1 MDIGQQLL
9 YYRHKKGLTQK
20 EVADAI
26 NIDKSTY
33 CHYER
38 GNRVPSTKI
47 WMKLSNVLGFPVF
60 PAYIEVDYPD
70 DLLERL
76 ENCIN
81 ENGKPSPNPT
91 QNTEQFFKINELLNE
106 IYKVHEEAM
115 NIEEL
120 PIENI
125 DNYTSKTILKV
136 TLDIRAERL
145 RQKAIKCMQDLL
157 AANRTQ
163 NFK

>member
-9 YYRHKKGLTQK
+9 FYRHKKGLTQK

-38 GNRVPSTKI
+38 GNRVPSTKM

-91 QNTEQFFKINELLNE
+91 QNNEQIYRINKLLDETYKIE
-106 IYKVHEEAM
+106 EEAI
-115 NIEEL
+115 NFEEL
-120 PIENI
+120 PIEKI

-136 TLDIRAERL
+136 TLDIRAEKL
-145 RQKAIKCMQDLL
+145 RQKAIKCIQDLL
-157 AANRTQ
+157 AAMQTQ
-163 NFK
+163 KYQ

>member
-9 YYRHKKGLTQK
+9 YYRHKKRLTQK
-20 EVADAI
+20 EVADVI

-91 QNTEQFFKINELLNE
+91 QNTERFFKINELLNE
-106 IYKVHEEAM
+106 IHKVHEEAM
-115 NIEEL
+115 NIEGL
-120 PIENI
+120 GDNIIE
-125 DNYTSKTILKV
+125 DLYNYNYYIAFQGKCQ
-136 TLDIRAERL
+136 DFC
-145 RQKAIKCMQDLL
+145 RQK
-157 AANRTQ
+157 RR
-163 NFK
+163 